1 MISESE
7 NIISLAFSPCPNDTF
22 IFDALVNNKIDTEG
36 LKFSYE
42 LLDIENLN
50 NEAINNKYDI
60 TKLSFNAFLY
70 VKDYYELIKS
80 GAALGN
86 NCGPILISNKNY
98 SLSDVKN
105 LKIGLPGKHTT
116 AAFLFNYA
124 FPKSK
129 NIEYYI
135 FSEIEKAILSNEID
149 AGVII
154 HESRFTFE
162 QKGLIKLIDLGEYWE
177 KTTNMPIPLGGIF
190 VKKSLSIELK
200 KKINNL
206 ICESILFA
214 IDNPDSSKEFVKK
227 HARELSD
234 NVINQHINLYVN
246 KFSIDL
252 GVEGMK
258 AIERFIEIAENI
270 NKVK

>member
-22 IFDALVNNKIDTEG
+22 IFDALVNNKIDTKG
-36 LKFSYE
+36 LKFNYD

-50 NEAINNKYDI
+50 NEAINNKYDV

-70 VKDYYELIKS
+70 VRNNYELLKS

-86 NCGPILISNKNY
+86 NCGPILISKKNY
-98 SLSDVKN
+98 SLSEIKN
-105 LKIGLPGKHTT
+105 LKIGLPGEHTT
-116 AAFLFNYA
+116 AAFLFKYA
-124 FPKSK
+124 FQKST
-129 NIEYYI
+129 NVEYLCFSDIEN
-135 FSEIEKAILSNEID
+135 AILTDEVD

-190 VKKSLSIELK
+190 AKKSLSIELK

-206 ICESILFA
+206 IRKSILFA
-214 IDNPDSSKEFVKK
+214 IDKTESSKEFIKNN
-227 HARELSD
+227 ARELD
-234 NVINQHINLYVN
+234 DKVINQHINLYVN
-246 KFSIDL
+246 KYSIDL
-252 GVEGMK
+252 GVDGMK
-258 AIERFIEIAENI
+258 AVEKFIEIAHII
-270 NKVK
+270 NK